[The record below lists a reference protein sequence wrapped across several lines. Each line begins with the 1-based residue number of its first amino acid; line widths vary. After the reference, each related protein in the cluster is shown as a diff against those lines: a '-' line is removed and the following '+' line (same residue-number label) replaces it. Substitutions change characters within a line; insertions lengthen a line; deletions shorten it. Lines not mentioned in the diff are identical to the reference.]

1 MNEQQ
6 KKKLIENRIVDKEL
20 QQQLANIYGSPIA
33 VQIVE
38 ITNEKVFG
46 TKKPQIL
53 VFDIFDGFAYCY
65 EHNGK
70 EYAMKYPTTDFIK
83 KSKEFTDSIRSENP
97 DMKIEDIS
105 VQDIIKTYGALQ
117 CVNDSYVFGE

>member
-6 KKKLIENRIVDKEL
+6 KKRLIENRIVDAVL
-20 QQQLANIYGSPIA
+20 QQQLANLYGNPIA

-65 EHNGK
+65 EYNGK
-70 EYAMKYPTTDFIK
+70 EYAMKYPTIDFIK
-83 KSKEFTDSIRSENP
+83 KSKEFTDNILNGKENA
-97 DMKIEDIS
+97 KIEYIT
-105 VQDIIKTYGALQ
+105 VQDVIRTYGALQ
-117 CVNDSYVFGE
+117 CVNDSYVFGD